1 MLLRRRR
8 HCARMSSKT
17 MQKNCSASR
26 RYCSARSGTREEMAL
41 GRRQF
46 KYAAAWAAQRPDKPI
61 DEMSA
66 TG

>member
-1 MLLRRRR
+1 
-8 HCARMSSKT
+8 MSSKT